1 MVTIDLKKRDL
12 WILTALIFFLI
23 GVGLVIGFGDYKTG
37 NPKVMGHSSDEVMVL
52 NSSGT
57 EITLQNY
64 INNNY
69 TKTSLEY
76 AQAFRQ
82 DGGAGGGP
90 IITISGSSSAFVV
103 LDNKRP
109 HDSSQFTFTTL
120 DGIGCDGTLG
130 WKVVG
135 CWMAIGGTSNED
147 IYPYNNGCITKK
159 YDTADAEMS
168 IVCMKIS

>member
-109 HDSSQFTFTTL
+109 HDSSQFTFTNL
-120 DGIGCDGTLG
+120 DGIGCAQG
-130 WKVVG
+130 WKIAG
-135 CWMAIGGTSNED
+135 CWIVSTGGGED
-147 IYPYNNGCITKK
+147 LYPYNNGCITKK
-159 YDTADAEMS
+159 YDSSSGSAEMT